1 MGSPELAQLSAA
13 ADVVDVYKRQVVV
26 EFRIAGLNPWLCL
39 LLLVPIANIVI
50 AIMLAFK
57 LGERFGKGGAWSFF
71 LLVLFP
77 IVGYLILG
85 FGKDAYRPPV
95 LGGR

>member
-1 MGSPELAQLSAA
+1 
-13 ADVVDVYKRQVVV
+13 
-26 EFRIAGLNPWLCL
+26 
-39 LLLVPIANIVI
+39 
-50 AIMLAFK
+50 MLAFK